1 MVKKHEADWDERAL
15 LLLGALMVQ
24 SRHGYGI
31 NDFIE
36 SCRVTVMKKPTAY
49 AILGRLAAAGYITER
64 TEQVG
69 NRPPRA
75 VYSITGT
82 GRELFYRLLRENLGQ
97 NQDLAFAGDIGLMFI
112 DYLPREEALEYLK
125 QQLAERNAE
134 LDNFPQALPPDHAG
148 HLSIQ
153 LAFDHLLTMRRANR
167 DWLAATIERLAQS
180 EQH

>member
-1 MVKKHEADWDERAL
+1 MAVVGAEL
-15 LLLGALMVQ
+15 LYNLH
-24 SRHGYGI
+24 SHGWRS
-31 NDFIE
+31 FW
-36 SCRVTVMKKPTAY
+36 RVLFTVPLIIPTTVVFL
-49 AILGRLAAAGYITER
+49 IWRR
-64 TEQVG
+64 V
-69 NRPPRA
+69 
-75 VYSITGT
+75 
-82 GRELFYRLLRENLGQ
+82 
-97 NQDLAFAGDIGLMFI
+97 FAGDIGLMFI